1 MVGRKSQLVCA
12 LDAGLGGAEEVP
24 GEGVEE
30 TAQAVQQVGRYVMN
44 CISAAFVLSAFSA
57 FQGEAFQN

>member
-1 MVGRKSQLVCA
+1 M
-12 LDAGLGGAEEVP
+12 
-24 GEGVEE
+24 EE
-30 TAQAVQQVGRYVMN
+30 TAQAVQQVGRYVVN